1 MKRHE
6 NLKSAIIAFCAAL
19 LFLAAGLVVN
29 FVLIKPLISEDN
41 SALELLIYRF
51 TPLLLFIAAAMFA
64 IAGGYALANEI
75 MIEKG
80 DEIVADVT
88 GIKEYF
94 FGKDSNSVHYNLFAE
109 WKCPANGKVYKY
121 QLKNLPSNP
130 QQKVPDNKVTVKI
143 SKSDPRQYSIML

>member
-19 LFLAAGLVVN
+19 LFLAAGLIVN
-29 FVLIKPLISEDN
+29 FVLIRPLISSD
-41 SALELLIYRF
+41 SSSLELFIYRF
-51 TPLLLFIAAAMFA
+51 APMLLFLAAALFA

-80 DEIVADVT
+80 DEIIADVT

-94 FGKDSNSVHYNLFAE
+94 VGKGANAVHYNLFAE
-109 WKCPANGKVYKY
+109 WKCPANGRVYKY
-121 QLKNLPSNP
+121 QMKNLPGNP

-143 SKSDPRQYSIML
+143 SKSDPRQYFIML